1 MSNMLDRVTEAWAKA
16 WGDGET
22 AAFERLVAP
31 EYERQSKSGSEG
43 LAQVVR
49 QIEESHRAFSDFHLT
64 VLHAIEDDNLVAIHW
79 KTVGKHTGDF
89 MGVPPTGRTVT
100 VSGASFISHRDG
112 LITAEAVVW
121 DPREMLSSMSIWH
134 LGDQLRPQRPNTEG
148 RKEEHHAH

>member
-1 MSNMLDRVTEAWAKA
+1 MSSMLERVTDAWTRA
-16 WGDGET
+16 WGDGDT
-22 AAFERLVAP
+22 GAFERLVAP

-43 LAQVVR
+43 LAEVVR
-49 QIEESHRAFSDFHLT
+49 QIEESHRAFSDLHVT
-64 VLHAIEDDNLVAIHW
+64 VLRAIEDDNLVAIHW
-79 KTVGKHTGDF
+79 QTVGKHTGEF

-134 LGDQLRPQRPNTEG
+134 LGDQRSQR
-148 RKEEHHAH
+148 RRA